1 MFVSVLEKVE
11 SLQEQLDAYNA
22 GEKPVTDTLD
32 IPDGAVKP
40 KRCRYTQ
47 SELHVQRVGMLI
59 WFCSTFKNISLIWA
73 YPWADVGK
81 QCCSQRKNNR
91 NDWLFKT
98 YYVVSYRHYFF
109 K

>member
-1 MFVSVLEKVE
+1 MSFMFVSVLEKVE

-47 SELHVQRVGMLI
+47 SELHVQWVGMLI
-59 WFCSTFKNISLIWA
+59 SRIFHSFGPFLGQMLANNVVHEEKISGMTGCSKLTMLL
-73 YPWADVGK
+73 V
-81 QCCSQRKNNR
+81 NR
-91 NDWLFKT
+91 
-98 YYVVSYRHYFF
+98 YYFF
-109 K
+109 T